1 MPQHEQ
7 RRLAAILAADMAG
20 YSRLVGID
28 EQGTIARQ
36 RLLRAD
42 VIDPQLDEYGGRIVS
57 TSGDGLLV
65 EFASIVGAVA
75 CAADI
80 QRAMATRGTELQ

>member
-1 MPQHEQ
+1 
-7 RRLAAILAADMAG
+7 
-20 YSRLVGID
+20 
-28 EQGTIARQ
+28 
-36 RLLRAD
+36 

-65 EFASIVGAVA
+65 EFASVVSAVA